1 MDRVLKLVYDNWY
14 ESVPLANG
22 VHPIL
27 VNYIKS
33 SIPNISTV
41 ESIATGLMNNQM
53 FPFRWHNNF
62 FKYFKDH
69 EMIDPSQVVDDADI
83 YIYPIEIRTS
93 LNSLFQDHSFDI
105 GGNSYT
111 YNIGDTFSPKV
122 LNYLRS
128 GKVKLVINYIHDPVS
143 DEEDIVRFDALLQSI
158 GIDGRH
164 VIIVAGNEFAV
175 TNSNIRVIGGPL
187 LFPREDAE
195 RITSRPRPGRLGYMN
210 DYVKEHDLDS
220 NKLRPHKF
228 ICFNRQL
235 AYRTH
240 RITLAYLALKYD
252 LLNHNVFSFLEKID
266 EKQVL
271 DNTRAWDKYYK
282 NIDIQRVARHIVKM
296 LPWEIDT
303 HALSQSEKTNFS
315 THNNKKELY
324 LNTYIHI
331 VSETRFHDGTSPFIS
346 EKTYRPIANLQPFL
360 YIGNYNSL
368 RDLHALGFKT
378 FHPYINEDYDIE
390 QDPEK
395 RMTMIEQELKKLNDL
410 TLEQIHELYYNVKD
424 ILIYNRNHLTTFV
437 NAQPYQNLIR
447 ELQNGI

>member
-14 ESVPLANG
+14 ETIPLSNG
-22 VHPIL
+22 IHPVL
-27 VNYIKS
+27 VNHIKS
-33 SIPNISTV
+33 AITGIETA
-41 ESIATGLMNNQM
+41 EATARSLMDSDM

-62 FKYFKDH
+62 FKYFKDYVKIH
-69 EMIDPSQVVDDADI
+69 PDQINDDDCI
-83 YIYPIEIRTS
+83 YIYPIEIR
-93 LNSLFQDHSFDI
+93 NSLSSLYKDYIVSL
-105 GGNSYT
+105 GGNNLR
-111 YNIGDTFSPKV
+111 YNIGDTFSPKI
-122 LNYLRS
+122 LKYLQS
-128 GKVKLVINYIHDPVS
+128 GKVKLVINYIHDPIS
-143 DEEDIVRFDALLQSI
+143 DEDELLEFDSFLEALGVDCRNIIV
-158 GIDGRH
+158 
-164 VIIVAGNEFAV
+164 VAGNEFTS
-175 TNSNIRVIGGPL
+175 TNTNIRVVSGPL

-195 RITSRPRPGRLGYMN
+195 RMLTRPRQGRLGYMN